1 MEFVVLVGEFSHGED
16 FAQHNVVLTPL
27 LLSPLRSS
35 LHGPDR
41 MSRVSSQ
48 YMLLIAEFVVDLLC
62 TGRMSETEYREFLIV
77 ALESLS
83 GKFDEKLGRNAPQGL
98 ARATAEEMTGELC
111 AMVERLRADRR
122 EVRTLH

>member
-1 MEFVVLVGEFSHGED
+1 L
-16 FAQHNVVLTPL
+16 AI
-27 LLSPLRSS
+27 R
-35 LHGPDR
+35 
-41 MSRVSSQ
+41 
-48 YMLLIAEFVVDLLC
+48 DLLC

-98 ARATAEEMTGELC
+98 ARAAAEEMTGELC

-122 EVRTLH
+122 EVRVAELPDSRSAAFGM